1 MKARL
6 FNYLVTFVIICLAG
20 WAAWSLYQQY
30 VQNPWT
36 RDSQV
41 RANIVGIA
49 PRVSGPIIHVSV
61 HDNQEVKTGD
71 MLFEIDPA
79 DYEALLNVA
88 SGQVLNA
95 EANLKQQKQ
104 NLDRQYDLYSKHGG
118 SEIKPQLHKSFRA
131 REWVC
136 HEHEYER
143 GHLRHRRKSADGACR
158 SEFVLDRRILQR
170 DSITAYRNRTKG

>member
-6 FNYLVTFVIICLAG
+6 FNYLVTCVIVCLAG

-30 VQNPWT
+30 VENPWT

-79 DYEALLNVA
+79 NYEALLNVA

-95 EANLKQQKQ
+95 EANLKQQQQ
-104 NLDRQYDLYSKHGG
+104 NLNRQIDLYNKHVA
-118 SEIKPQLHKSFRA
+118 PQQDYQNAQDTFAAAQAQLISAKANLEAA
-131 REWVC
+131 RLNLS
-136 HEHEYER
+136 Y
-143 GHLRHRRKSADGACR
+143 
-158 SEFVLDRRILQR
+158 
-170 DSITAYRNRTKG
+170 TKVFAPVN